1 MYYGEKPEK
10 MYSLTEYLTTPAGPK
25 VGLAVFKEAK
35 KMKVRWEERYVR
47 SKTYQGKVKTYPFWF
62 LEENFDRIYEA
73 YLEKLDEENEK
84 T

>member
-1 MYYGEKPEK
+1 MYYEEPER
-10 MYSLTEYLTTPAGPK
+10 MYSLAEYLTTPAGPN

-35 KMKVRWEERYVR
+35 RMKVRWEDRYVHN
-47 SKTYQGKVKTYPFWF
+47 KTYQGKVKTYPFWF

>member
-1 MYYGEKPEK
+1 MYYEQPKR
-10 MYSLTEYLTTPAGPK
+10 MYSLYDHLSFAAGPK

-35 KMKVRWEERYVR
+35 RMKVRWEERYVHNR
-47 SKTYQGKVKTYPFWF
+47 TYQGKVKTYPFWF
-62 LEENFDRIYEA
+62 LEDNFDRIYEA